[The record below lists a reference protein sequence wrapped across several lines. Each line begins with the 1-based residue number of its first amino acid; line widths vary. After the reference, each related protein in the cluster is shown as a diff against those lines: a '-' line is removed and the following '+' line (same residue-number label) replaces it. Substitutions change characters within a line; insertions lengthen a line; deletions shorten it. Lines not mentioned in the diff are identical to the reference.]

1 MKRFLIPAFMA
12 AFAATPAFA
21 DQISL
26 GDLSAY
32 LNNIR
37 TAQGDFTQI
46 NGDGSISTGTI
57 SMHRPGR
64 IRFDYDGND
73 VLVMAGGGQV
83 AIFDGRSNSR
93 PEQYPLSRTPLNLIL
108 DRNVD
113 LARSGMVVAQDYD
126 GTATRVTAQ
135 DPDQPQIGTITLVFT
150 DDPVEL
156 RQWVIVDEGGSE
168 TTVVLGALQQDV
180 RVASRLFSIP
190 QEISAR
196 GID

>member
-32 LNNIR
+32 LNDIR

>member
-1 MKRFLIPAFMA
+1 MKRFLIPAVMA
-12 AFAATPAFA
+12 AFAATPTFA

-32 LNNIR
+32 LNDIR

-64 IRFDYDGND
+64 IRFDYDGDD

-113 LARSGMVVAQDYD
+113 LARSGMVVAQEYD

-196 GID
+196 GVD

>member
-1 MKRFLIPAFMA
+1 MA
-12 AFAATPAFA
+12 AFAATPTFA

-32 LNNIR
+32 LNDIR

-64 IRFDYDGND
+64 IRFDYDGDD

-113 LARSGMVVAQDYD
+113 LARSGMVVAQEYD

-180 RVASRLFSIP
+180 QVASRLFSIP

-196 GID
+196 GVD

>member
-1 MKRFLIPAFMA
+1 MKRFLIPAVMA
-12 AFAATPAFA
+12 AFAATPTFA

-32 LNNIR
+32 LNDIR

-64 IRFDYDGND
+64 IRFDYDGDD

-113 LARSGMVVAQDYD
+113 LARSGMVVAQEYD

-180 RVASRLFSIP
+180 QVASRLFSIP

-196 GID
+196 GVD